1 MVECDKV
8 NATLSVLQQNKLRS
22 AAKIKIRQEEF

>member
-1 MVECDKV
+1 MVQCNKL

-22 AAKIKIRQEEF
+22 AAKIRQEQF

>member
-1 MVECDKV
+1 MVQCNKV

-22 AAKIKIRQEEF
+22 AAKIRQEQF

>member
-1 MVECDKV
+1 MVECNKV

-22 AAKIKIRQEEF
+22 AAKIRQEQF